1 MILPGDHLFMARA
14 IQLARKGCYT
24 CHPNP
29 CVGCVIVRDGEV
41 AGEGFHFRA
50 GGSHAEPNA
59 LMAANNLAQGA
70 TVYVSLEPCCHHGK
84 TPPCTEVL
92 IKAGVSRVVVAMQ
105 DPNPQ
110 VAGNGIKQ
118 LEQAGIQ
125 VDTGLLEAEAQ
136 ELNPGFIKRMHA
148 GLPYLRCKLAMSLDG
163 RTAMA
168 SGESKWITSAAARRD
183 VHRLR
188 ALSSAVMTGVETVIA
203 DDASLNVRLA
213 PEELQELGIGAKSP
227 PSPLRVVLDSRLRT
241 PPEAKILTL
250 PGETLIL
257 CVNDAGKRRAALESA
272 GAKVVLMPECDGR
285 VNLRAALEYLA
296 EQEIN
301 EVLLEAGSQL
311 VGSALQ
317 AGLIDEMVIYMAP
330 HLMGDGGKGLFH
342 IPGLEQMQERIE
354 LSISDIRAVGQDWR
368 ITAKPVSG

>member
-1 MILPGDHLFMARA
+1 MARA

-29 CVGCVIVRDGEV
+29 CVGCVIVRDGEAV
-41 AGEGFHFRA
+41 GEGFHASA
-50 GGSHAEPNA
+50 GEPHAEPNA

-70 TVYVSLEPCCHHGK
+70 TAYVSLEPCCHHGK
-84 TPPCTEVL
+84 TPPCTEAL
-92 IKAGVSRVVVAMQ
+92 IKAGISRVVIAMQ

-110 VAGNGIKQ
+110 VAGKGIKQ

-125 VDTGLLEAEAQ
+125 VDTGLLETEVQ
-136 ELNPGFIKRMHA
+136 ELNPGFIKRMRA

-213 PEELQELGIGAKSP
+213 PEELQELGINAKSP
-227 PSPLRVVLDSRLRT
+227 PSPLRVVLDSKLRT

-257 CVNDAGKRRAALESA
+257 CVVDADKRRAALESA

-285 VNLRAALEYLA
+285 IDLRAALEYLA

-311 VGSALQ
+311 AGSVLQ

-330 HLMGDGGKGLFH
+330 HLMGDGAKGLFH
-342 IPGLEQMQERIE
+342 IPGLERMQERIG
-354 LSISDIRAVGQDWR
+354 LSVSDIRAVGQDWR
-368 ITAKPVSG
+368 ITAKPVVG